1 MIQVLKVGM
10 MILIYILAY
19 LSFGSLLLRRCQSI
33 CFSFAKAIGIGF
45 FVYMGCFQLI
55 ALPFTL
61 LLQPLHILT
70 CIWTILAGAIVIFA
84 CVINFKQWV
93 EHAKHWYQSHKH
105 PLLIVFLGFV
115 ILECLFVCMSDSL
128 TWDSTYYIGVVS
140 AAIQTDTLYQIDPY
154 TGVATDI
161 LNFRYALATLGTHS
175 AVFCKL
181 FHIHPLIEMKLTVGT
196 IDVLLSNCI
205 VYEIAKTIFMKK
217 RYLWYL
223 IPALHIVF
231 VFWFYT
237 PYSES
242 LFLVFRG
249 YEGKAFCGNVIIP
262 MAIWICINLWR
273 DIQNKDYWAMLFVLT
288 FSCNTISMSSMV
300 IIAVLLA
307 AFLLPTIFL
316 EKQYQR
322 IWTLLICEMPCL
334 IVCLIMLLYR
344 KQLLY
349 IYI

>member
-1 MIQVLKVGM
+1 MINLLKAG
-10 MILIYILAY
+10 ILFLLYLLIY
-19 LSFGSLLLRRCQSI
+19 LSFGSLLLRQFKTI
-33 CFSFAKAIGIGF
+33 PFSFAKAIAVGF
-45 FVYMGCFQLI
+45 FVYFGCFQII
-55 ALPFTL
+55 AIPFTL
-61 LLQPLHILT
+61 LLFPLHILT
-70 CIWTILAGAIVIFA
+70 FTWSILVFVVVFTSCIQNV
-84 CVINFKQWV
+84 
-93 EHAKHWYQSHKH
+93 KHWVKYAKDWYHTYKH
-105 PLLIVFLGFV
+105 PALVILLGFV
-115 ILECLFVCMSDSL
+115 VLECLFVWVNASL

-140 AAIQTDTLYQIDPY
+140 TALQTDTLYHFDPY
-154 TGVATDI
+154 TGNANKI
-161 LNFRYALATLGTHS
+161 LNLRYALATLGTHS

-205 VYEIAKTIFMKK
+205 VYEIARTIFIKK
-217 RYLWYL
+217 RYLWYF
-223 IPALHIVF
+223 IPALNILF

-242 LFLVFRG
+242 LFLLFRG

>member
-1 MIQVLKVGM
+1 MFHVLKAISLL
-10 MILIYILAY
+10 ILYLLIY
-19 LSFGSLLLRRCQSI
+19 LSFGSLLLKQCQSV
-33 CFSFAKAIGIGF
+33 CFSFAKAIALGF
-45 FVYMGCFQLI
+45 FVYFGCFQII
-55 ALPFTL
+55 AIPFTL
-61 LLQPLHILT
+61 LLFPLHILT
-70 CIWTILAGAIVIFA
+70 FTWSILVFVVVFTSCIQNV
-84 CVINFKQWV
+84 
-93 EHAKHWYQSHKH
+93 KHWLKYAKDWYHTYKH
-105 PLLIVFLGFV
+105 PALVILLGFV
-115 ILECLFVCMSDSL
+115 VLECLFVWVNASL

-140 AAIQTDTLYQIDPY
+140 TALQTDTLYQIDPY
-154 TGVATDI
+154 TGNADKI
-161 LNFRYALATLGTHS
+161 LNLRYALATLGTHS

-223 IPALHIVF
+223 IPALNILF

-242 LFLVFRG
+242 LFLLFRG

-288 FSCNTISMSSMV
+288 FACNTISMSSMV